1 MEEPMYIK
9 IHNQIK
15 RDVENHVYK
24 VGDRIPAER
33 QLAVKFGV
41 SRMTL
46 RQAIKTLEEEGILER
61 RLGSGTYVASQKV
74 QEKMSGIMS
83 FTEITQANGQ
93 IPSSKLISY
102 QIGKPSLSE
111 KERLNLNPDSEVLRM
126 ERIRFADET
135 PICYEVVT
143 IPYHLVEN
151 LSKDDISTH
160 LYETLNKNGYRIGR
174 VTEHISAAVANENDA
189 RLLNAKKGEA
199 LITRR
204 QVTELSNGQPFEYT
218 RARYVAERFEFTFFI
233 YYTLVITRVFFTLN
247 HL

>member
-1 MEEPMYIK
+1 MMEEPLYIR

-15 RDVENHVYK
+15 RDVEQHVYK

-46 RQAIKTLEEEGILER
+46 RQAIRTLEEEGILER
-61 RLGSGTYVASQKV
+61 RLGSGTYVANQKV

-83 FTEITQANGQ
+83 FTEITEANGQ
-93 IPSSKLISY
+93 KPSSKLISY

-111 KERLNLNPDSEVLRM
+111 KERLNLDSDEDVLRM
-126 ERIRFADET
+126 ERIRYADQT

-143 IPYHLVEN
+143 IPYELVKN
-151 LSKDDISTH
+151 ISKEDISTH
-160 LYETLNKNGYRIGR
+160 LYEALSKNNYEIGN
-174 VTEHISAAVANENDA
+174 VTEHISAAVANEQDA
-189 RLLNAKKGEA
+189 RLLNARKGEA

-204 QVTELSNGQPFEYT
+204 QVTELSDGNPFEYT
-218 RARYVAERFEFTFFI
+218 RARYVAERFEFTFSK
-233 YYTLVITRVFFTLN
+233 
-247 HL
+247 

>member
-15 RDVENHVYK
+15 RDIENHVYK

-33 QLAVKFGV
+33 QLSVKFGV

-74 QEKMSGIMS
+74 QERMSGIMS
-83 FTEITQANGQ
+83 FTDITKANGQ
-93 IPSSKLISY
+93 VP
-102 QIGKPSLSE
+102 
-111 KERLNLNPDSEVLRM
+111 LRM
-126 ERIRFADET
+126 ERIRYADDV

-143 IPYHLVEN
+143 VPYYLVKN
-151 LSKDDISTH
+151 FSKEEVSSH
-160 LYETLNKNGYRIGR
+160 LYETLEKRGGFEIGR
-174 VTEHISAAVANENDA
+174 VTEHISASIANEQDA
-189 RLLNAKKGEA
+189 RLLKAKKGEA

-204 QVTELSNGQPFEYT
+204 QVTELASGQPFEYT
-218 RARYVAERFEFTFFI
+218 RARYVAERFEFTFSK
-233 YYTLVITRVFFTLN
+233 
-247 HL
+247 

>member
-1 MEEPMYIK
+1 MKFGGERTMEEPMYIK

-102 QIGKPSLSE
+102 QIGKPCLSE

-218 RARYVAERFEFTFFI
+218 RARYVAERFEFTFSK
-233 YYTLVITRVFFTLN
+233 
-247 HL
+247 

>member
-1 MEEPMYIK
+1 MYIK

-218 RARYVAERFEFTFFI
+218 RARYVAERFEFTFSK
-233 YYTLVITRVFFTLN
+233 
-247 HL
+247 

>member
-15 RDVENHVYK
+15 RDIENHVYQ

-46 RQAIKTLEEEGILER
+46 RQAIKTLEDEGILER

-83 FTEITQANGQ
+83 FTEITKANGQ
-93 IPSSKLISY
+93 VPSSKLISY
-102 QIGKPSLSE
+102 QIGNPSLSE
-111 KERLNLNPDSEVLRM
+111 KERLALKDNENVLRM
-126 ERIRFADET
+126 ERIRYADKT

-143 IPYHLVEN
+143 VPYYLVKN
-151 LSKDDISTH
+151 FSKEDVSTH
-160 LYETLNKNGYRIGR
+160 LYKTLEKRGGFAIGR
-174 VTEHISAAVANENDA
+174 VTEHISA
-189 RLLNAKKGEA
+189 
-199 LITRR
+199 
-204 QVTELSNGQPFEYT
+204 
-218 RARYVAERFEFTFFI
+218 
-233 YYTLVITRVFFTLN
+233 
-247 HL
+247 

>member
-1 MEEPMYIK
+1 MEEPMYIR

-15 RDVENHVYK
+15 RDIENHVYK

-83 FTEITQANGQ
+83 FTEITRANGQ
-93 IPSSKLISY
+93 TPSSKLISY
-102 QIGKPSLSE
+102 QVGQPSLSE
-111 KERLNLNPDSEVLRM
+111 KERLNLPVGEDILRM
-126 ERIRFADET
+126 ERIRYADDT
-135 PICYEVVT
+135 PICHEVVA
-143 IPYHLVEN
+143 IPYKLVEN
-151 LSKDDISTH
+151 SNKEEISTH
-160 LYETLNKNGYRIGR
+160 LYRTLEERNYQIGR
-174 VTEHISAAVANENDA
+174 VTEHISAAIANENDA

-204 QVTELSNGQPFEYT
+204 QVTELADGKPFEYT
-218 RARYVAERFEFTFFI
+218 RARYVAERFEFTFSK
-233 YYTLVITRVFFTLN
+233 
-247 HL
+247 

>member
-9 IHNQIK
+9 IHNKIK
-15 RDVENHVYK
+15 RDIEKHVYK

-46 RQAIKTLEEEGILER
+46 RQAIKTLEDEGILER

-93 IPSSKLISY
+93 TPSSKLISY
-102 QIGKPSLSE
+102 QVGKPSLSE
-111 KERLNLNPDSEVLRM
+111 KERLNLKSDDEILRM
-126 ERIRFADET
+126 ERIRYADDT

-143 IPYHLVEN
+143 IPYYLVEN
-151 LSKDDISTH
+151 SSKDDISTH
-160 LYETLNKNGYRIGR
+160 LYETLEKNNYQIGR
-174 VTEHISAAVANENDA
+174 VTEHISAAVANEQDA
-189 RLLNAKKGEA
+189 KLLDAKKGEA

-204 QVTELSNGQPFEYT
+204 QVTELSSGKPFEYT
-218 RARYVAERFEFTFFI
+218 RARYVAERFEFNFSK
-233 YYTLVITRVFFTLN
+233 
-247 HL
+247 

>member
-1 MEEPMYIK
+1 M
-9 IHNQIK
+9 
-15 RDVENHVYK
+15 
-24 VGDRIPAER
+24 
-33 QLAVKFGV
+33 
-41 SRMTL
+41 
-46 RQAIKTLEEEGILER
+46 
-61 RLGSGTYVASQKV
+61 
-74 QEKMSGIMS
+74 
-83 FTEITQANGQ
+83 
-93 IPSSKLISY
+93 ISY

-218 RARYVAERFEFTFFI
+218 RARYVAERFEFTFSK
-233 YYTLVITRVFFTLN
+233 
-247 HL
+247 

>member
-111 KERLNLNPDSEVLRM
+111 KEHLNLNPDSEVLRM

-218 RARYVAERFEFTFFI
+218 RARYVAERFEFTFSK
-233 YYTLVITRVFFTLN
+233 
-247 HL
+247 

>member
-1 MEEPMYIK
+1 MSLEVWAMEDPMYIK

-15 RDVENHVYK
+15 RDIEKHVYK

-46 RQAIKTLEEEGILER
+46 RQAIKTLEDEGILER

-93 IPSSKLISY
+93 VPSSKLISY
-102 QIGKPSLSE
+102 QVGQPSLSE
-111 KERLNLNPDSEVLRM
+111 KERLKLKANSDVLRM
-126 ERIRFADET
+126 ERIRYADDV
-135 PICYEVVT
+135 PICHEVVT
-143 IPYHLVEN
+143 IPYYLVKNDSKEN
-151 LSKDDISTH
+151 ISTH
-160 LYETLNKNGYRIGR
+160 LYETLAKNNYQIGR
-174 VTEHISAAVANENDA
+174 VTEHISAAIANENDA
-189 RLLNAKKGEA
+189 RLLKAKKGEA

-204 QVTELSNGQPFEYT
+204 QVTELSDGQPFEYT
-218 RARYVAERFEFTFFI
+218 RARYVAERFEFTFSK
-233 YYTLVITRVFFTLN
+233 
-247 HL
+247 

>member
-1 MEEPMYIK
+1 MEEPMYIR

-15 RDVENHVYK
+15 RDIETHVYK

-61 RLGSGTYVASQKV
+61 RLGSGTYVANQKV

-83 FTEITQANGQ
+83 FTEITKANGQ
-93 IPSSKLISY
+93 KPSSKLILY

-111 KERLNLNPDSEVLRM
+111 KEKLKLKSDADVLRM
-126 ERIRFADET
+126 ERIRYADDV
-135 PICYEVVT
+135 PICHEIVT
-143 IPYHLVEN
+143 IPYSLVKN
-151 LSKDDISTH
+151 NSKEEISFH
-160 LYETLNKNGYRIGR
+160 LYETLENNGYQIGK
-174 VTEHISAAVANENDA
+174 VTEHISASISNENEA
-189 RLLNAKKGEA
+189 RLLKVKKGIA

-204 QVTELSNGQPFEYT
+204 QVTELSDGQPFEYT
-218 RARYVAERFEFTFFI
+218 RASYVAERFEFTFSK
-233 YYTLVITRVFFTLN
+233 
-247 HL
+247 

>member
-1 MEEPMYIK
+1 MKFGGERTMEEPMYIK

-218 RARYVAERFEFTFFI
+218 RARYVAERFEFTFSM
-233 YYTLVITRVFFTLN
+233 
-247 HL
+247 